1 MMAKKTKS
9 KFDSWWDEHVI
20 VIGPD
25 DETAKK
31 LGDAMKSSTK
41 KSLVKQAEA
50 ED

>member
-41 KSLVKQAEA
+41 KALVKQAEA

>member
-1 MMAKKTKS
+1 MAKKTES

-25 DETAKK
+25 DETATK
-31 LGDAMKSSTK
+31 LNDAMKSSTK
-41 KSLVKQAEA
+41 PALINQAEA